1 MWSGGAGRGHPGRMA
16 RQRPH
21 PAHARHALRSPCH
34 LACTSGPDIGVVIA
48 SGVVGRA
55 GAVPLRAA
63 DVSREHAD
71 VEAEGRRLRVTPAP
85 GARPPLV
92 RPRFGAWR
100 RLGADGRLLRAGD
113 RLRVGSDCFT
123 VRDRPGRLAW
133 ARPRSAGRRA
143 WLPFLSFAVMALLG
157 GWRLAAVAPAGA
169 VAAIALVLALVAV
182 ALAARAC
189 LRRAARVCDG
199 ARLALVLAAL
209 PGQSQ
214 PVRPA
219 EAPLVWPGRPT
230 RLGARIAV
238 AGADAP
244 PGKGPGARSLGF
256 VGPGAHECALWCAGQ
271 IAAQTGGARVCTDQ
285 GTWTVGAP
293 HAVIHI
299 TRSEACPHCAAPGA
313 PGAQDAPVVHCG
325 VGRAFEDLPPWCEQV
340 FTARSAPV
348 SPRWWWQV
356 AASDDG
362 AALPDVVE
370 WEALGEAASG
380 ADGTDGDSRGDSD
393 GLTNDGL
400 AAPVGVGTDGEV
412 VLDLVADGPHAL
424 VAGCTGS
431 GKSEA
436 LLTWLLSMCSHHPP
450 ERVRLVLIDYKG
462 GATFAPLSGLAHT
475 ECVLTDIDPG
485 ATARALR
492 GIGALLADRERQL
505 ARIGVP
511 DLRQWAQRHR
521 ADPARVAP
529 PPARI
534 VIAIDEFRALVD
546 SHPETMGVIM
556 RLAAQGRSLG
566 LHLVAATQRPAGAVS
581 ASMRANID
589 IRVAL
594 RCLTAADSMDVLG
607 DDTAARIPRTPG
619 RAVVTGRG
627 PLQFAC
633 AGDARA
639 LVERIN
645 GRFRSCG
652 RAPLWAPPIPASLTW
667 EDVDARCPGGR
678 ALGLFDSVDSSGPAP
693 VVWDGGPIEVQAP
706 RSEARLAAA
715 WVRSLAARAASL
727 AGLPVHHCSQEPVA
741 WAVSRVAPEDAAACA
756 RLLEGVCGHGPCVLA
771 IDDLPAVLTSVS
783 SAMGQ
788 LRCDEAWKGVLRGA
802 LAAGVVLVVA
812 SPGRFTLPSAS
823 MGVFSTRV
831 LRAQSVDAA
840 LHAGIDSRSV
850 VRLGAAE
857 ALVEAGGQ
865 EAALASVPL
874 DAREPPGG
882 AVRGGGWRVR
892 TLAQGVEAAAGL
904 SPAPAA
910 LVGGDYAPYRPSGPL
925 PWVLVGGGESLE
937 AARAIHAA
945 AGWDEPVVADVVPE
959 ASWARLGRCPGA
971 RVLALDPNDNIVRAL
986 FQTARVRPA
995 SLLACGF
1002 TSTSGLLND
1011 DGNLTNIQ
1019 MIGGLPPFQRP
1030 HERLGENPHSALAES
1045 VPQNS
1050 CAVAPRTG
1058 N

>member
-1 MWSGGAGRGHPGRMA
+1 MA

-92 RPRFGAWR
+92 RPRFGTWR

-230 RLGARIAV
+230 HLGARIAV

-362 AALPDVVE
+362 AALPDMVE

-393 GLTNDGL
+393 GLTDDGL

-534 VIAIDEFRALVD
+534 VIAIDEFRVLVD

-627 PLQFAC
+627 PLQFAR

-788 LRCDEAWKGVLRGA
+788 LRCDEAWKGMLRGA

-882 AVRGGGWRVR
+882 GVRGGGWRVR

-925 PWVLVGGGESLE
+925 PWVLVGGGECLE

-945 AGWDEPVVADVVPE
+945 AGWGEPVVADVVPE

>member
-1 MWSGGAGRGHPGRMA
+1 M
-16 RQRPH
+16 
-21 PAHARHALRSPCH
+21 
-34 LACTSGPDIGVVIA
+34 
-48 SGVVGRA
+48 
-55 GAVPLRAA
+55 
-63 DVSREHAD
+63 
-71 VEAEGRRLRVTPAP
+71 
-85 GARPPLV
+85 
-92 RPRFGAWR
+92 
-100 RLGADGRLLRAGD
+100 
-113 RLRVGSDCFT
+113 
-123 VRDRPGRLAW
+123 
-133 ARPRSAGRRA
+133 
-143 WLPFLSFAVMALLG
+143 
-157 GWRLAAVAPAGA
+157 
-169 VAAIALVLALVAV
+169 
-182 ALAARAC
+182 
-189 LRRAARVCDG
+189 
-199 ARLALVLAAL
+199 
-209 PGQSQ
+209 
-214 PVRPA
+214 
-219 EAPLVWPGRPT
+219 
-230 RLGARIAV
+230 
-238 AGADAP
+238 
-244 PGKGPGARSLGF
+244 
-256 VGPGAHECALWCAGQ
+256 
-271 IAAQTGGARVCTDQ
+271 
-285 GTWTVGAP
+285 
-293 HAVIHI
+293 
-299 TRSEACPHCAAPGA
+299 
-313 PGAQDAPVVHCG
+313 
-325 VGRAFEDLPPWCEQV
+325 
-340 FTARSAPV
+340 
-348 SPRWWWQV
+348 
-356 AASDDG
+356 
-362 AALPDVVE
+362 
-370 WEALGEAASG
+370 
-380 ADGTDGDSRGDSD
+380 
-393 GLTNDGL
+393 
-400 AAPVGVGTDGEV
+400 
-412 VLDLVADGPHAL
+412 
-424 VAGCTGS
+424 
-431 GKSEA
+431 
-436 LLTWLLSMCSHHPP
+436 
-450 ERVRLVLIDYKG
+450 
-462 GATFAPLSGLAHT
+462 
-475 ECVLTDIDPG
+475 
-485 ATARALR
+485 
-492 GIGALLADRERQL
+492 
-505 ARIGVP
+505 
-511 DLRQWAQRHR
+511 
-521 ADPARVAP
+521 AP

-534 VIAIDEFRALVD
+534 VIAIDEFRVLVD

-627 PLQFAC
+627 PLQFAR

-882 AVRGGGWRVR
+882 GVRGGGWRVR

-925 PWVLVGGGESLE
+925 PWVLVGGGECLE

-945 AGWDEPVVADVVPE
+945 AGWGEPVVADVVPE

>member
-1 MWSGGAGRGHPGRMA
+1 MA

-21 PAHARHALRSPCH
+21 PAHARHALRFPYH

-63 DVSREHAD
+63 DVSREHAV

-133 ARPRSAGRRA
+133 ARPRSAGHRA
-143 WLPFLSFAVMALLG
+143 CLSFAVMALLG

-393 GLTNDGL
+393 GLTDDGL

-534 VIAIDEFRALVD
+534 VIAIDEFRVLVD

-627 PLQFAC
+627 PLQFAR

-812 SPGRFTLPSAS
+812 SPGRFTLPSTS

-874 DAREPPGG
+874 GSRRAG
-882 AVRGGGWRVR
+882 ASEAGGGGCARSRRAWR
-892 TLAQGVEAAAGL
+892 
-904 SPAPAA
+904 
-910 LVGGDYAPYRPSGPL
+910 PL
-925 PWVLVGGGESLE
+925 PGS
-937 AARAIHAA
+937 RRRPPRSS
-945 AGWDEPVVADVVPE
+945 AG
-959 ASWARLGRCPGA
+959 
-971 RVLALDPNDNIVRAL
+971 
-986 FQTARVRPA
+986 T
-995 SLLACGF
+995 
-1002 TSTSGLLND
+1002 T
-1011 DGNLTNIQ
+1011 
-1019 MIGGLPPFQRP
+1019 
-1030 HERLGENPHSALAES
+1030 
-1045 VPQNS
+1045 
-1050 CAVAPRTG
+1050 PRTG
-1058 N
+1058 PAAPCLGCWSAAASAWRRHGRSTRRPVGASPSSPTWSPKRRGRASGGARGRGCSRWIQMTTSSARYSRPPGSARPPCWPAGSLPQAVCLTMMVT

>member
-1 MWSGGAGRGHPGRMA
+1 MA

-92 RPRFGAWR
+92 RPRFGTWR

-169 VAAIALVLALVAV
+169 VAAMALVLALVAV

-293 HAVIHI
+293 HAAIHI

-356 AASDDG
+356 AASDDD

-393 GLTNDGL
+393 GLTDDGL

-534 VIAIDEFRALVD
+534 VIAIDEFRVLVD

-627 PLQFAC
+627 PLQFAR

-667 EDVDARCPGGR
+667 EDVDVRCPGGR
-678 ALGLFDSVDSSGPAP
+678 ALGLFDSVDSSGPVP

-882 AVRGGGWRVR
+882 SVRGGGWRVR
-892 TLAQGVEAAAGL
+892 TLAQGVEAAARL

-925 PWVLVGGGESLE
+925 PWVLVGGGECLE

-945 AGWDEPVVADVVPE
+945 AGWGEPVVADVVPE

-1030 HERLGENPHSALAES
+1030 HERLGENPHSTLAES